1 MHVQELKSSFIKRYV
16 IAISLIALLSSGAYY
31 VLTLAL
37 KASDSTALVV
47 NISGKQRMLSQRI
60 ASYSQQYY
68 LRVYADGTYSD
79 SDTIRA
85 ALRAAIEEMAD
96 ANRALSSGNLKEG
109 VAVGLSLEMHSLYY
123 GDTRLKARVE
133 EYLKRAE
140 RLSNA
145 HSQHEA
151 MTHLGEIL
159 ELSDPLLSDLN
170 TAVLQYQKEGEE
182 NITAIN
188 DLES

>member
-96 ANRALSSGNLKEG
+96 ANRSLSSG
-109 VAVGLSLEMHSLYY
+109 
-123 GDTRLKARVE
+123 
-133 EYLKRAE
+133 
-140 RLSNA
+140 
-145 HSQHEA
+145 
-151 MTHLGEIL
+151 
-159 ELSDPLLSDLN
+159 
-170 TAVLQYQKEGEE
+170 
-182 NITAIN
+182 
-188 DLES
+188 